1 MIMTTEITNSYL
13 MWIGKEHYPKISDWS
28 AEALSVG
35 ISKRLPNDK
44 IAEKL
49 MEPGSVIFVAHDE
62 GEYSECPECFGEI
75 ECPEARKLRTEIER
89 LEDDIDDL
97 QKQKKE
103 SLYRYADGIIDA
115 AEREAQQVHIAKLL
129 KNRETRLEKLNG
141 HVDAMPK
148 TIEAG
153 TGGTVQVEGETWDYR
168 KYNYWLHQPKKWNED
183 DHSIKKDQCET
194 CGGTG
199 RLPEGKVFGL
209 FLPSAIEYILKA
221 DDNDTIKAEIEARKI
236 TTVSTVEVAAEAKR
250 GCGKRKAGGYYVVT
264 RTEDNDADAK
274 AIVEKLVAEG
284 KIDPEAVEING
295 NFVRFLAP
303 VDIDCKRFRGIKR
316 WSMDVDAA
324 EEAEAILEAMA

>member
-1 MIMTTEITNSYL
+1 MTTEITNSYL
-13 MWIGKEHYPKISDWS
+13 MWIGKEHYPKITDWS
-28 AEALSVG
+28 AEALEVG

-49 MEPGSVIFVAHDE
+49 MQPGSVIFVAHDE
-62 GEYSECPECFGEI
+62 GEYSECPACLGEI
-75 ECPEARKLRTEIER
+75 ENPEARKLRTEIER
-89 LEDDIDDL
+89 IESDIEEFESEHRHADLIEDADD
-97 QKQKKE
+97 Q
-103 SLYRYADGIIDA
+103 A
-115 AEREAQQVHIAKLL
+115 AEMARLNKLVVNREA
-129 KNRETRLEKLNG
+129 RLEKLNAEF
-141 HVDAMPK
+141 DALSL
-148 TIEAG
+148 TIKAG
-153 TGGTVQVEGETWDYR
+153 TGGTVQVEGEKWDYR
-168 KYNYWLHQPKKWNED
+168 KYSYWVHQPKKWKD
-183 DHSIKKDQCET
+183 IAIRKDQCET

-209 FLPSAIEYILKA
+209 FLPSAIEYVLKV
-221 DDNDTIKAEIEARKI
+221 DDNDAIKAEIEARKI
-236 TTVSTVEVAAEAKR
+236 TTVTTAAVAAEAKR

-303 VDIDCKRFRGIKR
+303 VEIDCKRFRGIKR